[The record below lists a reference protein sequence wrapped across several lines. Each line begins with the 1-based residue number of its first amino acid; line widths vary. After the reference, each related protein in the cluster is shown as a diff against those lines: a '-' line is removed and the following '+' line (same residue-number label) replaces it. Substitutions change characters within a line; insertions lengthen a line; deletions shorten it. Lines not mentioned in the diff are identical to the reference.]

1 MGRMQ
6 QLFLTGLVAA
16 GLAST
21 ASAAAPPSTGLGQA
35 WPNATD
41 VSASPHYHV
50 YVFERLGVRYVQ
62 INDLNG
68 NVRAA
73 FGNAGGNFFG
83 LPIGLDANRLET
95 PTEPSAVPA
104 DTTGTA
110 GETVYQDGS
119 SRVQVVPQP
128 TGGLRM
134 LVIGDCTNPAEC
146 SVHGP

>member
-6 QLFLTGLVAA
+6 QLFLA
-16 GLAST
+16 GLLTAGFAST
-21 ASAAAPPSTGLGQA
+21 AAAATPSTGLGQS

-73 FGNAGGNFFG
+73 FGDAGGDIFG
-83 LPIGLDANRLET
+83 LPIGIDATRLAT
-95 PTEPSAVPA
+95 PSEPSEVPVGS
-104 DTTGTA
+104 T
-110 GETVYQDGS
+110 GETVYQDDS
-119 SRVQVVPQP
+119 TSVQAAPQP
-128 TGGLRM
+128 NGTLSL
-134 LVIGDCTNPAEC
+134 LVASECKNPAEC
-146 SVHGP
+146 SVHRP

>member
-6 QLFLTGLVAA
+6 QLFLA
-16 GLAST
+16 GLLTAGFAST
-21 ASAAAPPSTGLGQA
+21 AAAATPPSTGLGQA

-41 VSASPHYHV
+41 VSASPHFHV

-73 FGNAGGNFFG
+73 FGNAGGDIFG
-83 LPIGLDANRLET
+83 LPIGLDANQLAT
-95 PTEPSAVPA
+95 PSEPSEASA
-104 DTTGTA
+104 GAT
-110 GETVYQDGS
+110 GETVYQDDS
-119 SRVQVVPQP
+119 TRVQAAPQP
-128 TGGLRM
+128 NGTISLRVM
-134 LVIGDCTNPAEC
+134 VECKNPAEC

>member
-6 QLFLTGLVAA
+6 QLFLASLLTA
-16 GLAST
+16 GF
-21 ASAAAPPSTGLGQA
+21 ASAAAAAPPPSTGLGQA

-41 VSASPHYHV
+41 VSASPRYHV

-73 FGNAGGNFFG
+73 FANAGGDIFG
-83 LPIGLDANRLET
+83 LPIGIDANRLAT
-95 PTEPSAVPA
+95 PSEPSTAPA
-104 DTTGTA
+104 GTT
-110 GETVYQDGS
+110 GETVYQDDS
-119 SRVQVVPQP
+119 TSVQAAPQP
-128 TGGLRM
+128 NGTINM
-134 LVIGDCTNPAEC
+134 LVVSECKNPAEC

>member
-6 QLFLTGLVAA
+6 QLFLA
-16 GLAST
+16 GLLTAGFAST
-21 ASAAAPPSTGLGQA
+21 AAAAPPPSTGLGQA

-73 FGNAGGNFFG
+73 FGNAGGDIFG
-83 LPIGLDANRLET
+83 LPIGIDANQLAT
-95 PTEPSAVPA
+95 PSEPSAVPA
-104 DTTGTA
+104 GTT
-110 GETVYQDGS
+110 GETVYQDDS
-119 SRVQVVPQP
+119 TSVQAAPQP
-128 TGGLRM
+128 NGTIRM
-134 LVIGDCTNPAEC
+134 LVISECKNPAEC

>member
-6 QLFLTGLVAA
+6 QLFLA
-16 GLAST
+16 GLLTAGFAST
-21 ASAAAPPSTGLGQA
+21 AAAATPPSTGLGQS

-73 FGNAGGNFFG
+73 FGNAGGDIFG
-83 LPIGLDANRLET
+83 LPIGIDATRLAT
-95 PTEPSAVPA
+95 PSEPSEVPIGS
-104 DTTGTA
+104 T
-110 GETVYQDGS
+110 GETVYQDDS
-119 SRVQVVPQP
+119 TSVQAAPQP
-128 TGGLRM
+128 NGTNRL
-134 LVIGDCTNPAEC
+134 LVASECKNPAEC
-146 SVHGP
+146 SVHAP

>member
-6 QLFLTGLVAA
+6 QLFLA
-16 GLAST
+16 GLLTAGFAST
-21 ASAAAPPSTGLGQA
+21 AAAATAPSTGLGQA

-41 VSASPHYHV
+41 VSASPNFHV

-73 FGNAGGNFFG
+73 FGNAGGDIFG
-83 LPIGLDANRLET
+83 LPIGIDASRLAT
-95 PTEPSAVPA
+95 PSEPSEVPA
-104 DTTGTA
+104 TTT
-110 GETVYQDGS
+110 GETVYRDDS
-119 SRVQVVPQP
+119 TSVQATPQSNGTNRLLVVSE
-128 TGGLRM
+128 
-134 LVIGDCTNPAEC
+134 CKNPAEC